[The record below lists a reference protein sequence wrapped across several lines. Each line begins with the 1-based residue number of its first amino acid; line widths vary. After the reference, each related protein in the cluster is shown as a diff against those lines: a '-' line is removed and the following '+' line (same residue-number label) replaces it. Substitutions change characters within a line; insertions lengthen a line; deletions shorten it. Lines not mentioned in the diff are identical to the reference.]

1 MAEALISRV
10 LLIGWDAA
18 DWKVISP
25 LVDAGKM
32 PNLEHI
38 INSGVIGNL
47 ATLYPDLSPM
57 LWTSIATGKR
67 PFKHG
72 ILGFVEPDPGTGGIR
87 PITNLSRKTKAIW
100 NILSQTGR
108 KCNVIGWWPSHPAE
122 PINGVMVSNRYQKAV
137 GPIDKPWP
145 IRPGTVHPVRLVKN
159 LAELRRHPQK
169 LDAGHIHP
177 FVPKFLDVDQDQD
190 HRLETLAKIIAE
202 CLSIEA
208 AAVALMHHEPW
219 DFTAVYF
226 DGIDHFCHGFM
237 RYQPPR
243 ENWVDEGDFKLYSQ
257 VVESGYILHDIML
270 GRLME
275 KAGEEA
281 TVILVSDHGFQ
292 SGSLR
297 PRHIPREP
305 AGPAVMHRHY
315 GIFAMKGPGVQ
326 KDERIYGASLLD
338 VCPTILSLFGLPVA
352 LDMDGKPL
360 VGAFESPPII
370 HTIASWDEVDGPAG
384 THPPDIQ
391 IDPVDAT
398 EAINQ
403 LVALGYIERPSDDR
417 DQAVTHAVR
426 ELRYNLARSFMD
438 ANRYGDAI
446 PLLEE
451 LFERW
456 PDEYRF
462 GIQLVS
468 CYQAMNWL
476 PDARRVLEDLFRR
489 KEQDASISREK
500 LRRFAEELKDKK
512 PQDLTEQETLQLR
525 ELRGRASWNPF
536 AMEYLMGSLLFSE
549 GDEKTALEHLKR
561 AENADRGQ
569 PGLYVKLG
577 AVYVRMKRWK
587 DTQFALRKAIDLDP
601 DCAEAYRGLAISYLH
616 QRRNGEAAEAALN
629 AVSRIY
635 FDPMGHFLLGVAL
648 HRQGDIPRAVE
659 ALRVAVSQNPNYSQA
674 HRRLSFIYKN
684 RLFDTEKAAKHHL
697 LAREAARR
705 IRNSRRRQA
714 TLVQGEPNETHG
726 PGVRNAMDFDG
737 GKSGWP
743 PLTASVS
750 TIAPADL
757 QETIVVV
764 TGLPRSG
771 TSMMMQMLVAGGM
784 LLLTDGKREPDD
796 LNPRGYFEF
805 EPAKEL
811 KRDNSWLPCA
821 RGKAVK
827 IVAQLL
833 SHLSPD
839 FKYRVIFMEREMEE
853 ILRSQKRMLAHQSKH
868 GANLPDERLARIFSA
883 QIAQAKQML
892 FSRRVPTLA
901 ISYGNTI
908 ESPQEVVAKINAFMG
923 GGMDELPMVEAVDAR
938 LKTVISGKRA

>member
-1 MAEALISRV
+1 MAEALIRKV

-32 PNLEHI
+32 PHLENF
-38 INSGVIGNL
+38 INAGVIGNL

-67 PFKHG
+67 PFKNG

-87 PITNLSRKTKAIW
+87 PITNLSRRTKAVW

-159 LAELRRHPQK
+159 LEELRWHPQK
-169 LDAGHIHP
+169 LDSGHIHP
-177 FVPKFLDVDQDQD
+177 FVPRFLDVDQDQD
-190 HRLETLAKIIAE
+190 HRLETLAKTISE

-208 AAVALMHHEPW
+208 AALALMHHEPW

-243 ENWVDEGDFKLYSQ
+243 ANWVNEKDFELYSQ
-257 VVESGYILHDIML
+257 VVESGYILHDILL

-305 AGPAVMHRHY
+305 AGPAIMHRRY
-315 GIFAMKGPGVQ
+315 GVFAMKGPGIK

-360 VGAFESPPII
+360 VGAFESPPAI

-391 IDPVDAT
+391 IDPVDAS

-403 LVALGYIERPSDDR
+403 LVALGYIEKPSDDR
-417 DQAVTHAVR
+417 EQAVANAVR
-426 ELRYNLARSFMD
+426 ELRYNLARSYMD
-438 ANRYGDAI
+438 ANRYGDAMT
-446 PLLEE
+446 LLEE
-451 LFERW
+451 LLGRW

-468 CYQAMNWL
+468 CYQAMGWL
-476 PDARRVLEDLFRR
+476 PNARRVLEDLFRR
-489 KEQDASISREK
+489 KEQNVFASREK
-500 LRRFAEELKDKK
+500 LRQFEEERKDRK
-512 PQDLTEQETLQLR
+512 PEDLSEHEVHQLR
-525 ELRGRASWNPF
+525 NLRGRASWNPF
-536 AMEYLMGSLLFSE
+536 AMEYLLGSLLFSE
-549 GDEKTALEHLKR
+549 GDEQTALEHLKR
-561 AENADRGQ
+561 AENADPGQ
-569 PGLYVKLG
+569 PGLYLKLG
-577 AVYVRMKRWK
+577 AVYARMKRWK
-587 DTQFALRKAIDLDP
+587 DAELAFNKAVDLDP
-601 DCAEAYRGLAISYLH
+601 DCAEAYRGLALSYLNRH
-616 QRRNGEAAEAALN
+616 RNEEAAEAALN
-629 AVSRIY
+629 AVGRIY
-635 FDPMGHFLLGVAL
+635 FDPMSHFLLGVAL
-648 HRQGDIPRAVE
+648 HRLNHIPRALE
-659 ALRVAVSQNPNYSQA
+659 ALRVAVLQSPNYPQA
-674 HRRLSFIYKN
+674 HRRLSLIYKDC
-684 RLFDTEKAAKHHL
+684 LFDTEKAAKHHV
-697 LAREAARR
+697 LAKEAARR
-705 IRNSRRRQA
+705 IRNSRRKQA
-714 TLVQGEPNETHG
+714 TLVQGEPKETHDV
-726 PGVRNAMDFDG
+726 GVGNAFDFEVAKPDL
-737 GKSGWP
+737 
-743 PLTASVS
+743 PLITAADLP
-750 TIAPADL
+750 IALADL

-771 TSMMMQMLVAGGM
+771 TSMMMQMLAAGGM
-784 LLLTDGKREPDD
+784 SLLTDGKREPDD

-805 EPAKEL
+805 EPAKSL
-811 KRDNSWLPCA
+811 KRDSSWLPTA
-821 RGKAVK
+821 KGRAVK

-833 SHLSPD
+833 AHLSPEMT
-839 FKYRVIFMEREMEE
+839 YRVIFMEREMEE
-853 ILRSQKRMLAHQSKH
+853 ILRSQKRMLAHQSKR
-868 GANLPDERLARIFSA
+868 GANLADEKLA
-883 QIAQAKQML
+883 QIFCAQIVRAKQML
-892 FSRRVPTLA
+892 FSRRVPSLY
-901 ISYGNTI
+901 ISYGKTL
-908 ESPQEVVAKINAFMG
+908 ESPQEVAARINAFLG
-923 GGMDELPMVEAVDAR
+923 GELDESRIVSAVDAK
-938 LKTVISGKRA
+938 LKTVTLSKGV